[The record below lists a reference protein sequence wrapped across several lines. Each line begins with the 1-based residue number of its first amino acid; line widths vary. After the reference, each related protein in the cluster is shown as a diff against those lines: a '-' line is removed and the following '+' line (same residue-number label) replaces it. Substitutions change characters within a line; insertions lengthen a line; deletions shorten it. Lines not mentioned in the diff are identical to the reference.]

1 MKDIDLQIIK
11 NNVVDLITEEELVEK
26 ARQKRPL
33 RIKLGADPTSP
44 DLHLGHAVVLHKMRE
59 FQEMGHHVIFVIG
72 DFTAMIG
79 DPSGRN
85 KVRKPMTVEQ
95 VKENSQTYV
104 DQVSKILDISKA
116 EIRYNSEWLS
126 KIDMYDLIKMMSQF
140 TLSQILERDDFTKRF
155 TNQIPIFM
163 HEFLYPIMQGYDSVA
178 IEADLEMGGTD
189 QKFNFLLARELQ
201 IYFHQ
206 KPQAILTMPLLVGTD
221 GTAKMSKSL
230 GNYIGLTDDPV
241 NMFGK
246 IMSIPDTLIPTYYQ
260 LALNYTSFQQAE
272 INAKMESTNPM
283 NLKMRLAYLITK
295 KYHTEIDAEKAQES
309 FISIHRKHEIPLE
322 IPTFT
327 IQAVKTIRLTD
338 FMVEAKLASSKTE
351 AKRLIQ
357 QGGVEINNKKI
368 LDPFYEFELINDL
381 VVKSGKRSFIK
392 IKIVS

>member
-1 MKDIDLQIIK
+1 MLSTDFRTIK
-11 NNVVDLITEEELVEK
+11 NNVVDFITEEELIEK
-26 ARQKRPL
+26 TKQNRPL

-85 KVRKPMTVEQ
+85 KVRKPMTPEQ
-95 VKENSQTYV
+95 VKINSQTYV

-126 KIDMYDLIKMMSQF
+126 KITMYDLIKMMSQF
-140 TLSQILERDDFTKRF
+140 TLSQILERDDFTKRYS
-155 TNQIPIFM
+155 TQIPIFM

-178 IEADLEMGGTD
+178 VEADLEMGGTD

-206 KPQAILTMPLLVGTD
+206 SPQAILTMPLLVGTD

-230 GNYIGLTDDPV
+230 GNYIGITDDPV

-246 IMSIPDTLIPTYYQ
+246 VMSIPDSLISTYFK
-260 LALNYTSFQQAE
+260 LALNFNELQVKD
-272 INAKMESTNPM
+272 INQVLETENPMIYKMKLAKM
-283 NLKMRLAYLITK
+283 ITE
-295 KYHTEIDAEKAQES
+295 KYHSQEEANKAYENFISVHRNHEAPKEIPVHIIQGKKISKLVDILIDA
-309 FISIHRKHEIPLE
+309 
-322 IPTFT
+322 
-327 IQAVKTIRLTD
+327 
-338 FMVEAKLASSKTE
+338 KLSLSKGE

-357 QGGVEINNKKI
+357 QGGVEVNSVKI
-368 LDPFYEFELINDL
+368 TDPFAEILPENGMVI
-381 VVKSGKRSFIK
+381 KSGKRHFIQIK
-392 IKIVS
+392 IQ

>member
-1 MKDIDLQIIK
+1 MLITDFRTIK
-11 NNVVDLITEEELVEK
+11 NNAVDFITEEELVEK
-26 ARQKRPL
+26 TKQNRPL

-85 KVRKPMTVEQ
+85 KVRKPMTPEQ
-95 VKENSQTYV
+95 VKINSQTYV
-104 DQVSKILDISKA
+104 DQVSKILDITKA

-126 KIDMYDLIKMMSQF
+126 KITMYDLIKMMSQF
-140 TLSQILERDDFTKRF
+140 TLSQILERDDFTKRYS
-155 TNQIPIFM
+155 TQIPIFM

-178 IEADLEMGGTD
+178 VEADLEMGGTD

-206 KPQAILTMPLLVGTD
+206 SPQAILTMPLLVGTD

-230 GNYIGLTDDPV
+230 GNYIGITDDPV

-246 IMSIPDTLIPTYYQ
+246 AMSIPDSLISTYFK
-260 LALNYTSFQQAE
+260 LALNFNELQVKE
-272 INAKMESTNPM
+272 INKALETENPMVYKMKLAKM
-283 NLKMRLAYLITK
+283 ITE
-295 KYHTEIDAEKAQES
+295 KYHSQDEANKAYENFISVHRNHEAPKEIPIHIVQDTKNYKLVDILIDA
-309 FISIHRKHEIPLE
+309 
-322 IPTFT
+322 
-327 IQAVKTIRLTD
+327 
-338 FMVEAKLASSKTE
+338 KLSLSKGE

-357 QGGVEINNKKI
+357 QGGVEVNSVKI
-368 LDPFYEFELINDL
+368 TDPFAEILPENGMVI
-381 VVKSGKRSFIK
+381 KSGKRHFIQIK
-392 IKIVS
+392 IQ